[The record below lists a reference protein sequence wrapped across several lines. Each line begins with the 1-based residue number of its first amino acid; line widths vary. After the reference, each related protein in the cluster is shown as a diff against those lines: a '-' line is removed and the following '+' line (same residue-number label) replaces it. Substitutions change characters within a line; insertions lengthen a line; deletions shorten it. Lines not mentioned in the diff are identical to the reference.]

1 MDYNALLKRFYTAL
15 LEAANPELMGAVHTF
30 RADGVIGL
38 DDIFLPGVSDGYG
51 EAPLKVMVI
60 GRERHYRYR
69 APRAEAPAA
78 NARPALSIREYVEHG
93 MRRHEEVRTEIFVKD
108 AHDSD
113 LLGLL
118 VSVAKAI
125 KTEESPLGAGVVYA
139 NLFAVAFKGGDP
151 RKTEAWPHI
160 RDLSKALLDIQI
172 DVLKPDV
179 IVFANGI
186 DSAPQRKLFFP
197 HTPKKRSKGGE
208 VVRCTNGVS
217 WKATHGIEAGHLYG
231 FKLDERIQ
239 CYRIHHPSSPSHRA
253 KAAAARVVL
262 LKLLKETLA
271 TRTAAF
277 AQPASQEQ

>member
-125 KTEESPLGAGVVYA
+125 KTEESPLVQASC
-139 NLFAVAFKGGDP
+139 
-151 RKTEAWPHI
+151 TQTCSQSH
-160 RDLSKALLDIQI
+160 
-172 DVLKPDV
+172 
-179 IVFANGI
+179 
-186 DSAPQRKLFFP
+186 
-197 HTPKKRSKGGE
+197 SKGAIRARPRHGHTSGTYRR
-208 VVRCTNGVS
+208 RCSTS
-217 WKATHGIEAGHLYG
+217 RST
-231 FKLDERIQ
+231 F
-239 CYRIHHPSSPSHRA
+239 
-253 KAAAARVVL
+253 
-262 LKLLKETLA
+262 
-271 TRTAAF
+271 
-277 AQPASQEQ
+277 